1 MDKSGAHASL
11 SVASEHRVFGAGGW
25 GGAAQRARGDR
36 RRTGIADWS
45 ISRRFTHHHS
55 FCNVNMLDKAARPQ
69 IGAGIGGGFWVT
81 VAPFPA
87 SGQFACGTSLFGCAQ
102 KGCMLCRFQ

>member
-69 IGAGIGGGFWVT
+69 MT